1 MKEKLNYFKA
11 LVPIIFLSILLSVNV
26 SIFEDSLSGPNQL
39 ALLLSGF
46 VGALIIWWSGGN
58 WDVVF
63 ERVLY
68 SIGKAMPSV
77 LILLFIG
84 SLVGSW
90 LISGTVPTLIYYGLN
105 LLSPM
110 FFLPS
115 TVVICAIVSVIT
127 GSSWSTIATIGVALL
142 GVGDAFQI
150 DKSIVAGAVISGAY
164 FGDKIS
170 PLSDTTNLASSMAGT
185 DLFRHIRYM
194 LFTTVPSIL
203 ITLLIFTFI
212 GIGQGSGVSMT
223 EIEHFKTVISESVN
237 ITPWLLLVPISLFV
251 IISLKMPALPALMI
265 ASLIGCVSAVIFQ
278 PHLVEQVAGGG
289 HSLLV
294 SSYKGCFTAMF
305 EGFQVNT
312 TDADISNLLSTSGMQ
327 GMLNTV
333 WLILSAMFFGGV
345 MEGGGLLQ
353 VLVSPLV
360 KRVTTAGGLVTS
372 TVVTCI
378 FFNIVVSDQY
388 LAIVVPGRLYQRAF
402 KKQGLAPEV
411 LSRSLEDSGTITSV
425 LVPWNSC
432 GATQSK
438 VLGVA
443 TLSYLPY
450 CFFNL
455 ISPVM
460 SILFAVLGIR
470 IRRNTHAD
478 NHPN

>member
-1 MKEKLNYFKA
+1 MKKNLNYFKA
-11 LVPIIFLSILLSVNV
+11 LLPIIFLSILLSVNV
-26 SIFEDSLSGPNQL
+26 VIFEDSLSGPNQL
-39 ALLLSGF
+39 ALLLAGF
-46 VGALIIWWSGGN
+46 VGALIIWWLGGD

-63 ERVLY
+63 EGVLY

-84 SLVGSW
+84 SLVGTW

-105 LLSPM
+105 LLRPE

-115 TVVICAIVSVIT
+115 TVIICAIVSVIT

-142 GVGDAFQI
+142 GVGDAFQF
-150 DKSIVAGAVISGAY
+150 DKAIVAGAVISGAY

-185 DLFRHIRYM
+185 DLFKHIRYM
-194 LFTTVPSIL
+194 MFTTVPSIL
-203 ITLLIFTFI
+203 ISLLIFTFI
-212 GIGQGSGVSMT
+212 GAGQGSGVSMT
-223 EIEHFKTVISESVN
+223 EIEHFRTVISESVN
-237 ITPWLLLVPISLFV
+237 VTPWLLLVPVSLFV
-251 IISLKMPALPALMI
+251 IIALKTPALPALMI
-265 ASLIGCVSAVIFQ
+265 GSLVGCVCAIIFQ
-278 PHLVEQVAGGG
+278 PELIEQVAGKG
-289 HSLLV
+289 HNLLV

-305 EGFQVNT
+305 EGFRIDT
-312 TDADISNLLSTSGMQ
+312 TDTNISELLSTAGMQ

-353 VLVSPLV
+353 TLVSPLV
-360 KRVTTAGGLVTS
+360 KKVTSAGGLVTS

-388 LAIVVPGRLYQRAF
+388 LAIVVPGRLYSGAF
-402 KKQGLAPEV
+402 RKRGLAPEV

-432 GATQSK
+432 GATQAK

-455 ISPVM
+455 LSPLM
-460 SILFAVLGIR
+460 SIIFAVFNIR
-470 IRRNTHAD
+470 IRRNKF
-478 NHPN
+478 